1 MWKKDFQKR
10 TLFFNFFRFF
20 FYISFFSWFFGED
33 LDRVAQCPTSIFCRA
48 FNKSTSPFF
57 LESSSFF
64 FGDYSLIFKIN
75 FVYNKDEGK
84 NFAIFYFEADRFSRS
99 TKDRVN
105 YYHSIW
111 ILDLI
116 FQHCRF
122 FFSTIYP
129 KFLQHKLFHPLLFVF
144 SIVGS
149 YFSKMFCL
157 NLEDFASFL
166 IFFD

>member
-20 FYISFFSWFFGED
+20 FYIFFFHD
-33 LDRVAQCPTSIFCRA
+33 LLEKILIELINVQ
-48 FNKSTSPFF
+48 SPFFAELSINLHPLF

-64 FGDYSLIFKIN
+64 FGDHSFIFKIN
-75 FVYNKDEGK
+75 FVYDKNEGK
-84 NFAIFYFEADRFSRS
+84 NLAIFYFEADRFSRS

-116 FQHCRF
+116 FQH

-129 KFLQHKLFHPLLFVF
+129 KFLQHKLFNPLLFFFYSRIELFNKNVLF
-144 SIVGS
+144 ELNMEGR
-149 YFSKMFCL
+149 FC
-157 NLEDFASFL
+157 
-166 IFFD
+166 FF